1 MASAKRVADI
11 LRRLEKAGLDPRP
24 EPFTAVRDIDWE
36 ALPPT
41 VDSRTLLQGAR
52 LQQKRDQVANLLA
65 LIGDL
70 TLTPALSQRE
80 RGAPPEAR
88 AAATGL
94 VAADFGAGSGHLGL
108 PLACLHPDVTVW
120 LIDVNE
126 YALNLARSRAE
137 AAGLTNVRFFA
148 GPVTDFA
155 EAFHLGFAL
164 HACGPASDEAQERC
178 LAHGATY
185 VICPCDLGQLQH
197 SPHPY
202 PRSTRFRGLL
212 TRDEYDALASA
223 ADWTNSEDPSRRE
236 QGARSMAYVNLDRNL
251 AAEEVGYE
259 TLLLLGYPLQ
269 STPKNQV
276 LYGWRPGPRPAD
288 LPLKDKVL

>member
-1 MASAKRVADI
+1 MVSWNRVADL
-11 LRRLEKAGLDPRP
+11 LRRLEGTGLQPKP

-41 VDSRTLLQGAR
+41 VDSRTLLQGNR

-65 LIGDL
+65 LVGDL
-70 TLTPALSQRE
+70 RPGPTPAEGLWPA
-80 RGAPPEAR
+80 G
-88 AAATGL
+88 GL
-94 VAADFGAGSGHLGL
+94 VAADFGAGSGHLSL

-120 LIDVNE
+120 LVDVNG
-126 YALNLARSRAE
+126 YALELARRRAD

-178 LAHGATY
+178 LEHGATY

-202 PRSTRFRGLL
+202 PRSARFRRLV

-223 ADWTNSEDPSRRE
+223 ADWTNSEDPSRRA
-236 QGARSMAYVNLDRNL
+236 QGARSMAYVNLDRNF

-259 TLLLLGYPLQ
+259 TLLLVGYPLQ

-276 LYGWRPGPRPAD
+276 LYGWRPR
-288 LPLKDKVL
+288 V